1 MIKTTDFN
9 LELLKKQQEIYKKFI
24 NYKDDI
30 LKVFIKWNNKK
41 ITKRIEND
49 LKKIDTGIFFYKSYS
64 WYDLKFYCDDNT
76 ITINDRTCYVKNDTL
91 YYTSYNKDIVN
102 YDEIKQ
108 NIENNVNYYIEKI
121 EKQNKQ
127 IKKIEKLVKHYN
139 KIKQLKEK
147 ITDEISILKD
157 CFIGYYNDLKEM

>member
-1 MIKTTDFN
+1 MINVTDFN

-49 LKKIDTGIFFYKSYS
+49 LKKIDTGIFFKKSYN
-64 WYDLKFYCDDNT
+64 WYDLKFYCNDNT
-76 ITINDRTCYVKNDTL
+76 ITINDRNCYVKNDTL
-91 YYTSYNKDIVN
+91 YYISYNKDIIN

-108 NIENNVNYYIEKI
+108 NIEQNVNYYIEKI
-121 EKQNKQ
+121 EKQNIQ

-147 ITDEISILKD
+147 IRDEITILRD
-157 CFIGYYNDLKEM
+157 CFIGYDDEL

>member
-1 MIKTTDFN
+1 MINVTDFN

-49 LKKIDTGIFFYKSYS
+49 LKKIDTGIFFKKSYS
-64 WYDLKFYCDDNT
+64 WYDLKFYCDDRE
-76 ITINDRTCYVKNDTL
+76 ISINDRFCYVKNDTL
-91 YYTSYNKDIVN
+91 YYTSYNKDIIN

-108 NIENNVNYYIEKI
+108 NIEQNVNYYIEKI
-121 EKQNKQ
+121 EKQNIQ

-157 CFIGYYNDLKEM
+157 CFIGYYNDLIEM